1 MGLRIVDNVVIV
13 DHDVN
18 EHLQTTAIGNPS
30 IDWIDDLQVYAIFQR
45 KFHSAKASRDRQA
58 RILGDNCP
66 LIYALKG
73 KDGLTVEFRS
83 IKSLNDSIPTIINA
97 VVDDLGESFDA
108 VVPMPSSSPLSAIL
122 AKRLARASGRPL
134 LGGMFSKSTNGVAMA
149 SVAGVLAENSR
160 AFPKEDA
167 VHVRNAL
174 KFLRSIEDEP
184 YAAKNIKTQIRKY
197 FLPLAI
203 NAIPPQ
209 LDAGT
214 RLLLVDDLLA
224 TGETLRAAQSLLINS
239 GIVGQHVAAT
249 WFSRVGKPN
258 R

>member
-13 DHDVN
+13 DHDVS
-18 EHLQTTAIGNPS
+18 EHLETTATGNPS
-30 IDWIDDLQVYAIFQR
+30 IDWIEDLQVYAIFQR
-45 KFHSAKASRDRQA
+45 KFHSAKAARDRQS
-58 RILGDNCP
+58 RVLGDNCP

-73 KDGLTVEFRS
+73 KDGLSVEFHS
-83 IKSLNDSIPTIINA
+83 IKSLNDSIPTILKA
-97 VVDDLGESFDA
+97 VIDDLHEGFDA

-122 AKRLARASGRPL
+122 AKRLARVSGRPL
-134 LGGMFSKSTNGVAMA
+134 VGGMFSKTTNAVAMA
-149 SVAGVLAENSR
+149 SVAGALAENSR
-160 AFPKEDA
+160 ALPKEDA

-174 KFLRSIEDEP
+174 KFLRTVENEP

-197 FLPLAI
+197 FSPLEI

-209 LDAGT
+209 LGAEA

-224 TGETLRAAQSLLINS
+224 TGETLRAAQALLVNS
-239 GIVGQHVAAT
+239 GIAGQHVAAT

-258 R
+258 M